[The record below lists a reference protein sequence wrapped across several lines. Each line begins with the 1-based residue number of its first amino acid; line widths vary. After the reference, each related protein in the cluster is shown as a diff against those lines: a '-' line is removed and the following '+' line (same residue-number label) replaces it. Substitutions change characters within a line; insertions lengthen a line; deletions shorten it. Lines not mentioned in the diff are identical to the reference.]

1 MQLSQI
7 QSVLNPTRVGNSLRL
22 DAQIKVMLVINAM
35 MYNHQTCTPK
45 IKPGT
50 IIAAFASQDTAST
63 ML

>member
-7 QSVLNPTRVGNSLRL
+7 QSVLNPTNVGNSLRL
-22 DAQIKVMLVINAM
+22 DAQIKVMLVIKAM
-35 MYNHQTCTPK
+35 MYNHQICMPK

-50 IIAAFASQDTAST
+50 IIDALASQDTAST